1 MQSDI
6 STPSHVFTGSSEYIL
21 DSVKN
26 IHWHL
31 APSLVS
37 MSISPHHY
45 LVCMSIAP
53 CPPMK
58 SPPPL
63 FNLHE
68 HSLLQLSSLPE
79 DSPLPLFSGHE
90 DSPMPLLVLELYAWH
105 LHSSSLPW
113 TIWHPIFF
121 HSVSP
126 FPLTLSQVAYI
137 PFQVIVLTL

>member
-6 STPSHVFTGSSEYIL
+6 STPSHVFAGSSEYIL

-31 APSLVS
+31 APNLVS

-68 HSLLQLSSLPE
+68 HSPLQLSSLPE
-79 DSPLPLFSGHE
+79 DSPIPLFSGHE
-90 DSPMPLLVLELYAWH
+90 DSPMPLLVLELMLGISTLRLCLGLSGILFFFIVCLLSH
-105 LHSSSLPW
+105 LP
-113 TIWHPIFF
+113 
-121 HSVSP
+121 
-126 FPLTLSQVAYI
+126 
-137 PFQVIVLTL
+137 